1 MNFVQRPRCRRDAS
15 RVART
20 VACVGFVVLA
30 STSITHEGPSAQTV
44 PAPAA
49 TDVKTEV
56 LREWIGQRI
65 FFDTRLSEPA
75 GVSCASCHDPE
86 RAFSGD
92 NGSKLVVARGS
103 KPESLGTRNTPTL
116 MYLATAPEFKF
127 VERGGKRVPVGG
139 FFWDGRAATLEAQAK
154 GPFLNPLEMNNGDA
168 KTLVVKVAA
177 ADYAPLVR
185 RAFGANVFSD
195 PERAFDAIATS
206 LAAFQSS
213 APFAPFTSKFDAVVR
228 GQTKFGE
235 QEERG
240 FSLFT
245 IRQKGNCAECH
256 SIDRESKDPRDSL
269 FTNFGYH
276 ALGLTREVRV
286 PRNGDRSFIDMG
298 ICGPHRTDAPDGKKW
313 CGFFKT
319 PTLRNVELTA
329 PYMHNGRFD
338 SLRDAVAFYAT
349 RDTHPERWFPA
360 GKFDDLPAELH
371 ANVDRETPPY
381 HREPGKR
388 PALNDEEI
396 DDIVVFLKTLTDGWR
411 P

>member
-1 MNFVQRPRCRRDAS
+1 MKPGNFSCRT
-15 RVART
+15 AR
-20 VACVGFVVLA
+20 AIGAGLIIVLGSA
-30 STSITHEGPSAQTV
+30 SITHEGPAAQTG

-49 TDVKTEV
+49 TEVKTEV

-65 FFDTRLSEPA
+65 FFDARLSEPA
-75 GVSCASCHDPE
+75 GVSCASCHDPA
-86 RAFSGD
+86 RAFTGD
-92 NGSKLVVARGS
+92 NGSKLGVARGS
-103 KPESLGTRNTPTL
+103 KPESLGTRNAPTL
-116 MYLATAPEFKF
+116 MYLATTPEFKF
-127 VERGGKRVPVGG
+127 VERDGKRVPVGG

-154 GPFLNPLEMNNGDA
+154 GPLLNPLEMNNADA
-168 KTLVVKVAA
+168 KTLVAKVAA
-177 ADYAPLVR
+177 ADYAPFIR
-185 RAFGANVFSD
+185 RAFGSNVFAD
-195 PERAFDAIATS
+195 PERAFDAITIS

-228 GQTKFGE
+228 GQAKFTE

-240 FSLFT
+240 FGIFT

-256 SIDRESKDPRDSL
+256 TIDRESKDPRDSL

-276 ALGLTREVRV
+276 ALGLARQAGI
-286 PRNGDRSFIDMG
+286 PRNEDKSFVDMG

-319 PTLRNVELTA
+319 PTLRNVEITA
-329 PYMHNGRFD
+329 PYMHNSRFD
-338 SLRDAVAFYAT
+338 NLRDAVAFYAT
-349 RDTHPERWFPA
+349 RDTHPERWYPK
-360 GKFDDLPAELH
+360 GKFDDLPVELH
-371 ANVDRETPPY
+371 GNVDRETPPY

-396 DDIVVFLKTLTDGWR
+396 DDIVVFLKTLTDGWK

>member
-1 MNFVQRPRCRRDAS
+1 MRRGIFS
-15 RVART
+15 L
-20 VACVGFVVLA
+20 VVLA
-30 STSITHEGPSAQTV
+30 IFASIAALITQEHPAAQTV
-44 PAPAA
+44 PAPTDA
-49 TDVKTEV
+49 DVKTEV
-56 LREWIGQRI
+56 LREWIGERI

-75 GVSCASCHDPE
+75 GVSCASCHDPA

-92 NGSKLVVARGS
+92 NGSKLGVARGS

-127 VERGGKRVPVGG
+127 VERDGKRVPVGG

-154 GPFLNPLEMNNGDA
+154 GPFLNPLEMNNVDA
-168 KTLVVKVAA
+168 KTLVAKVAA
-177 ADYAPLVR
+177 ADYAPLIR
-185 RAFGANVFSD
+185 RAFGANVFAD

-206 LAAFQSS
+206 LAAFQRS
-213 APFAPFTSKFDAVVR
+213 APFAPFTSKFDAIVR
-228 GQTKFGE
+228 GQAKFSE

-240 FSLFT
+240 FGLFT

-256 SIDRESKDPRDSL
+256 TIDRESKDPGDSL

-276 ALGLTREVRV
+276 ALGLAREGRV
-286 PRNGDRSFIDMG
+286 PRNADKSFADMG
-298 ICGPHRTDAPDGKKW
+298 ICGPHRTDPPDGKKW

-319 PTLRNVELTA
+319 PTLRNVEVTG

-349 RDTHPERWFPA
+349 RDTHPERWYPK
-360 GKFDDLPAELH
+360 GKFDDLPVELNG
-371 ANVDRETPPY
+371 NVDRETPPY

-396 DDIVVFLKTLTDGWR
+396 DDIVVFLKTLTDGWK